1 MVARGAGERG
11 CACMKWVKVVKDKNL
26 SLEERFWRSVCAQ
39 SYRLFAVPWIV
50 AHQAPLPMEFFRQ
63 EYWMGSHSFLQ
74 EIFLTQGSN
83 PLVSPALAGKGSL
96 PLAPPGKP
104 MYSAVTIV
112 NTEWYI

>member
-1 MVARGAGERG
+1 
-11 CACMKWVKVVKDKNL
+11 MKRVKVVKDKNL

-112 NTEWYI
+112 NTERYI